1 MMLNS
6 KKFYTN
12 EYGDRVFV
20 VTNRVTGAK
29 KKLFAC
35 SKGVWYEAPAPA
47 LSAEYLLDEWFHYIH
62 YKQ

>member
-35 SKGVWYEAPAPA
+35 SKGVA
-47 LSAEYLLDEWFHYIH
+47 
-62 YKQ
+62 